1 MSFRV
6 RRIREFLAR
15 ALRPTR
21 KKVVIAVLAVVV
33 LGALIF
39 WSVRMRG
46 SVQPG
51 GSVANVTTQLTYPVA
66 EIRVQVGDEVSKGDV
81 ICVLDTTDLEKEL
94 AQKQESLSDTIA
106 TSQKNYDTALENYDS
121 ATDKLNSATS
131 EYQSTGQALESARNA
146 FQNVNSSVTSYQT
159 AYDTALEAQQK
170 AGAALNS
177 DSGAGGRAG

>member
-51 GSVANVTTQLTYPVA
+51 GSVAQRTITLSKDSLSESITVTGTVESDSVANVTTQLTYPVA

-106 TSQKNYDTALENYDS
+106 TAQKIMIQRLKITILPP
-121 ATDKLNSATS
+121 TS
-131 EYQSTGQALESARNA
+131 
-146 FQNVNSSVTSYQT
+146 
-159 AYDTALEAQQK
+159 
-170 AGAALNS
+170 
-177 DSGAGGRAG
+177 